1 MARQVKSEGTE
12 QPEVQIEPEVTKVE
26 EVQIEPEVTKVEE
39 AKSEPEVTKVEEAK
53 SEPEVKKPTAAV
65 TGKVTKKTRIHCV
78 ENVDCIVAGNRYK
91 FPKGKETE
99 VPDDV
104 AAILSSAKKAFRM

>member
-12 QPEVQIEPEVTKVE
+12 QPEVKIEPEGTE
-26 EVQIEPEVTKVEE
+26 QPEVKI
-39 AKSEPEVTKVEEAK
+39 
-53 SEPEVKKPTAAV
+53 EPEVKKPTAAV

>member
-1 MARQVKSEGTE
+1 MARQVKSEGTD
-12 QPEVQIEPEVTKVE
+12 QLEVKTEPEVKEVVE
-26 EVQIEPEVTKVEE
+26 VKI
-39 AKSEPEVTKVEEAK
+39 
-53 SEPEVKKPTAAV
+53 EPEVKKPTAAV

-78 ENVDCIVAGNRYK
+78 ENVDCIIAGNRYK

>member
-1 MARQVKSEGTE
+1 MARQVKSEVTE

-26 EVQIEPEVTKVEE
+26 E
-39 AKSEPEVTKVEEAK
+39 AKI
-53 SEPEVKKPTAAV
+53 EPEVKKPTAAV

>member
-12 QPEVQIEPEVTKVE
+12 QPEVQIEPEVTEVE
-26 EVQIEPEVTKVEE
+26 EAKIEPEVT
-39 AKSEPEVTKVEEAK
+39 
-53 SEPEVKKPTAAV
+53 KPTAAV

-78 ENVDCIVAGNRYK
+78 ENVDCIIAGNRYK

>member
-1 MARQVKSEGTE
+1 MARQVKSKGTE
-12 QPEVQIEPEVTKVE
+12 QPEVQIEPEVTE
-26 EVQIEPEVTKVEE
+26 VEE
-39 AKSEPEVTKVEEAK
+39 AKI
-53 SEPEVKKPTAAV
+53 EPEVKKPTAAV

-104 AAILSSAKKAFRM
+104 AAILSSAKKAFRMKNSCLRHR

>member
-1 MARQVKSEGTE
+1 MARQVKSEGTDQLE
-12 QPEVQIEPEVTKVE
+12 AK
-26 EVQIEPEVTKVEE
+26 IEPEVTKVEE
-39 AKSEPEVTKVEEAK
+39 AKI
-53 SEPEVKKPTAAV
+53 EPEVKKPTAAV

>member
-1 MARQVKSEGTE
+1 MARQVKSEGTD
-12 QPEVQIEPEVTKVE
+12 QLEVKTEPEVKEVVE
-26 EVQIEPEVTKVEE
+26 VKTEPEVKEVVEVE
-39 AKSEPEVTKVEEAK
+39 VEPEVKEVVEVEV
-53 SEPEVKKPTAAV
+53 EPEVKKPTAAV

>member
-1 MARQVKSEGTE
+1 MARRVKSEGTD
-12 QPEVQIEPEVTKVE
+12 QLEVKTEPEVKEVVE
-26 EVQIEPEVTKVEE
+26 VKT
-39 AKSEPEVTKVEEAK
+39 
-53 SEPEVKKPTAAV
+53 EPEVKKPTVSV
-65 TGKVTKKTRIHCV
+65 TGKVTKKTRVHCV
-78 ENVDCIVAGNRYK
+78 ENVDCIIAGNRYK

>member
-12 QPEVQIEPEVTKVE
+12 QPEVKIEPEVTKVE
-26 EVQIEPEVTKVEE
+26 EVKI
-39 AKSEPEVTKVEEAK
+39 
-53 SEPEVKKPTAAV
+53 EPEVKKPTAAV

-99 VPDDV
+99 VP
-104 AAILSSAKKAFRM
+104 

>member
-1 MARQVKSEGTE
+1 MARQVKSEGTD
-12 QPEVQIEPEVTKVE
+12 QLEVKTEPEVKEVVE
-26 EVQIEPEVTKVEE
+26 VEV
-39 AKSEPEVTKVEEAK
+39 
-53 SEPEVKKPTAAV
+53 EPEVKKPTVSV
-65 TGKVTKKTRIHCV
+65 TGKVTKKTRVHCV
-78 ENVDCIVAGNRYK
+78 ENVDCIIAGNRYK

>member
-1 MARQVKSEGTE
+1 MTRQVKSEGTE

-26 EVQIEPEVTKVEE
+26 E
-39 AKSEPEVTKVEEAK
+39 AKI
-53 SEPEVKKPTAAV
+53 EPEVKKPTAAV

-78 ENVDCIVAGNRYK
+78 ENVDCIIAGNRYK

>member
-12 QPEVQIEPEVTKVE
+12 QPEVQIEPEVTKVG
-26 EVQIEPEVTKVEE
+26 EVKI
-39 AKSEPEVTKVEEAK
+39 
-53 SEPEVKKPTAAV
+53 EPEVKKPTAAV

-78 ENVDCIVAGNRYK
+78 ENVDCIIAGNRYK

>member
-1 MARQVKSEGTE
+1 MARQVKSEGTD
-12 QPEVQIEPEVTKVE
+12 QFEVKTEPEVKEVVE
-26 EVQIEPEVTKVEE
+26 VKT
-39 AKSEPEVTKVEEAK
+39 
-53 SEPEVKKPTAAV
+53 EPEVKKPTVSV
-65 TGKVTKKTRIHCV
+65 TGKVTKKTRVHCV
-78 ENVDCIVAGNRYK
+78 ENVDCIIAGNRYK

>member
-26 EVQIEPEVTKVEE
+26 EAKIEPEVT
-39 AKSEPEVTKVEEAK
+39 
-53 SEPEVKKPTAAV
+53 KPTAAV

-78 ENVDCIVAGNRYK
+78 ENVDCIIAGNRYK

>member
-26 EVQIEPEVTKVEE
+26 E
-39 AKSEPEVTKVEEAK
+39 AKI
-53 SEPEVKKPTAAV
+53 EPEVKKPTAAV

-78 ENVDCIVAGNRYK
+78 ENGDCIVAGNRYK

>member
-1 MARQVKSEGTE
+1 MARQVKSEGTDQLE
-12 QPEVQIEPEVTKVE
+12 VKTEPEIKEVVEVKTEPEVKEVVEVKV
-26 EVQIEPEVTKVEE
+26 
-39 AKSEPEVTKVEEAK
+39 
-53 SEPEVKKPTAAV
+53 EPEVKKPTVSV
-65 TGKVTKKTRIHCV
+65 TGKVTKKTRVHCV
-78 ENVDCIVAGNRYK
+78 ENVDCIIAGNRYK

>member
-1 MARQVKSEGTE
+1 MARQVKSEGTD
-12 QPEVQIEPEVTKVE
+12 QLEVKTEPEVTKVE
-26 EVQIEPEVTKVEE
+26 EVKT
-39 AKSEPEVTKVEEAK
+39 
-53 SEPEVKKPTAAV
+53 EPEVKKPTVAV
-65 TGKVTKKTRIHCV
+65 TGKVTKKTRVHCV

>member
-1 MARQVKSEGTE
+1 MARQVKSEVTD
-12 QPEVQIEPEVTKVE
+12 QLEVKTEPEVKEVVE
-26 EVQIEPEVTKVEE
+26 VEV
-39 AKSEPEVTKVEEAK
+39 
-53 SEPEVKKPTAAV
+53 EPEVKKPTVSV
-65 TGKVTKKTRIHCV
+65 TGKVTKKTRVHCV
-78 ENVDCIVAGNRYK
+78 ENVDCIIAGNRYK

>member
-1 MARQVKSEGTE
+1 MARQVKSEVTE

-26 EVQIEPEVTKVEE
+26 EAKIEPEVTKVEE
-39 AKSEPEVTKVEEAK
+39 AKI
-53 SEPEVKKPTAAV
+53 EPEVKKPTAAV

>member
-1 MARQVKSEGTE
+1 MARQVKPEGTD
-12 QPEVQIEPEVTKVE
+12 QLEVKTEPEVKEVVE
-26 EVQIEPEVTKVEE
+26 VEV
-39 AKSEPEVTKVEEAK
+39 
-53 SEPEVKKPTAAV
+53 EPEVKKPTVSV
-65 TGKVTKKTRIHCV
+65 TGKVTKKTRVHCV
-78 ENVDCIVAGNRYK
+78 ENVDCIIAGNRYK

>member
-12 QPEVQIEPEVTKVE
+12 QPEVQIEPEVKEVE
-26 EVQIEPEVTKVEE
+26 EVQIEPEVKEVEE
-39 AKSEPEVTKVEEAK
+39 VQIEPEVKEVEEVK
-53 SEPEVKKPTAAV
+53 TEPEVKKPTAAV

>member
-26 EVQIEPEVTKVEE
+26 EVQIEPEV
-39 AKSEPEVTKVEEAK
+39 
-53 SEPEVKKPTAAV
+53 KKPTAAV

-78 ENVDCIVAGNRYK
+78 EDVDCIVAGNRYK

>member
-1 MARQVKSEGTE
+1 MARQVKSEVTE

-26 EVQIEPEVTKVEE
+26 E
-39 AKSEPEVTKVEEAK
+39 AKI
-53 SEPEVKKPTAAV
+53 EPEVKKPTAAV
-65 TGKVTKKTRIHCV
+65 TDKVTKKTRIHCV
-78 ENVDCIVAGNRYK
+78 ENVDCIIAGNRYK

>member
-1 MARQVKSEGTE
+1 MARQVKSEVTD
-12 QPEVQIEPEVTKVE
+12 QFEVKTEPEVKEVVE
-26 EVQIEPEVTKVEE
+26 VE
-39 AKSEPEVTKVEEAK
+39 T
-53 SEPEVKKPTAAV
+53 EPEVKKPTVSV
-65 TGKVTKKTRIHCV
+65 TGKVTKKTRVHCV
-78 ENVDCIVAGNRYK
+78 ENVDCIIAGNRYK

>member
-12 QPEVQIEPEVTKVE
+12 QPEVQIEPEVKEVE
-26 EVQIEPEVTKVEE
+26 EVKT
-39 AKSEPEVTKVEEAK
+39 
-53 SEPEVKKPTAAV
+53 EPEVKKPTAAV

>member
-26 EVQIEPEVTKVEE
+26 EVKT
-39 AKSEPEVTKVEEAK
+39 
-53 SEPEVKKPTAAV
+53 EPEVKKPTAAV
-65 TGKVTKKTRIHCV
+65 TGKVTKKTRVHCV
-78 ENVDCIVAGNRYK
+78 ENVDCIIAGNRYK

>member
-39 AKSEPEVTKVEEAK
+39 AKIEPEVTKVEEAK
-53 SEPEVKKPTAAV
+53 IEPEVKKPTAAV
-65 TGKVTKKTRIHCV
+65 TGKVTKKTRVHCV
-78 ENVDCIVAGNRYK
+78 ENVDCIIAGNRYK

>member
-12 QPEVQIEPEVTKVE
+12 QPEVKIEPEVTKVE
-26 EVQIEPEVTKVEE
+26 EVKI
-39 AKSEPEVTKVEEAK
+39 
-53 SEPEVKKPTAAV
+53 EPEVKKPTAAV
-65 TGKVTKKTRIHCV
+65 TDKVTKKTRIHCV

>member
-26 EVQIEPEVTKVEE
+26 E
-39 AKSEPEVTKVEEAK
+39 AKI
-53 SEPEVKKPTAAV
+53 EPEVKKPTAAV

-78 ENVDCIVAGNRYK
+78 ESVDCIVAGNRYK

>member
-1 MARQVKSEGTE
+1 MARQVKSEGTD
-12 QPEVQIEPEVTKVE
+12 QLEVKTEPEVTKVE
-26 EVQIEPEVTKVEE
+26 EVKT
-39 AKSEPEVTKVEEAK
+39 
-53 SEPEVKKPTAAV
+53 EPEVKKPTVAV
-65 TGKVTKKTRIHCV
+65 TGKVTKKTRVHCV
-78 ENVDCIVAGNRYK
+78 ENVDCIIAGNRYK

>member
-1 MARQVKSEGTE
+1 MARQVKSEGTDQLE
-12 QPEVQIEPEVTKVE
+12 VKTEPEVTKVVEVEVEPEVTKVE
-26 EVQIEPEVTKVEE
+26 EVKT
-39 AKSEPEVTKVEEAK
+39 
-53 SEPEVKKPTAAV
+53 EPEVKKPTAAV

>member
-26 EVQIEPEVTKVEE
+26 EVQIEPEVTK
-39 AKSEPEVTKVEEAK
+39 
-53 SEPEVKKPTAAV
+53 PTAAV

-78 ENVDCIVAGNRYK
+78 ENVDCIIAGNRYK

>member
-12 QPEVQIEPEVTKVE
+12 QPEVQMEPEVTKVE
-26 EVQIEPEVTKVEE
+26 EAKIEPEVTKVEE
-39 AKSEPEVTKVEEAK
+39 AKIEPEVT
-53 SEPEVKKPTAAV
+53 KPTAAV

>member
-26 EVQIEPEVTKVEE
+26 EAKIEPEVTKVEE
-39 AKSEPEVTKVEEAK
+39 AKIEPEVT
-53 SEPEVKKPTAAV
+53 KPTAAV

-104 AAILSSAKKAFRM
+104 TAILSSAKKAFRM

>member
-12 QPEVQIEPEVTKVE
+12 QPEAK
-26 EVQIEPEVTKVEE
+26 IEPEVTKVEE
-39 AKSEPEVTKVEEAK
+39 AKIEPEVT
-53 SEPEVKKPTAAV
+53 KPTAAV
-65 TGKVTKKTRIHCV
+65 TGKVTKKTRVHCV
-78 ENVDCIVAGNRYK
+78 ENVDCIIAGNRYK

>member
-26 EVQIEPEVTKVEE
+26 EAKIEPEVTKVEE
-39 AKSEPEVTKVEEAK
+39 AKI
-53 SEPEVKKPTAAV
+53 EPEVKKPTAAV

-78 ENVDCIVAGNRYK
+78 ENVDCIIAGNRYK